1 MASTIREHMQ
11 KHHFNDWK
19 ATVLREQLK
28 DWDKIGQL
36 GFSKSSNANCTH
48 EPFTMEGFL
57 QRLARWIIVDDQ
69 VITLFSKR
77 LRS

>member
-1 MASTIREHMQ
+1 MQ
-11 KHHFNDWK
+11 KHHFNYWK
-19 ATVLREQLK
+19 ATVLQEQLK
-28 DWDKIGQL
+28 YWDKISQL
-36 GFSKSSNANCTH
+36 GSSKSSNTNCTH
-48 EPFTMEGFL
+48 ELFTMEGFL